1 MASLQLLERE
11 PGLWR
16 LRVRHA
22 GRDSYQHVRGTR
34 EEAETAGA
42 AFLAEVE
49 QNGHPPLKRPPRWRR
64 ALLRDAA
71 E

>member
-16 LRVRHA
+16 LRVRHQ
-22 GRDSYQHVRGTR
+22 GRDSYQHVRGDR
-34 EEAETAGA
+34 PAAQAAGDL
-42 AFLAEVE
+42 FLADVE
-49 QNGHPPLKRPPRWRR
+49 QNGHPPLKRPARWRR
-64 ALLRDAA
+64 GEKGAA